1 MTRIAIADDYQN
13 LALTLADWKSI
24 PGAAAAVFDK
34 PFASEDEAAARLAP
48 FDVLCTMRER
58 MALPES
64 LLARLPNLRL
74 ICITGGH
81 HRLLDQA
88 AATKRGIVVSHTSS
102 GNSVATTVEICFALI
117 LAAARN
123 LAQEDRAM
131 RAGLWQT
138 QLGMGLEGRTLGVV
152 GLGRIGGRVATLA
165 QAFGMKVQAWS
176 SNMTREAAEKYG
188 ARLVDKET
196 LFRTSDVISLH
207 LVLGDRSRDVV
218 AAREFGWMQPH
229 AILVNTSRGPLVNE
243 AAMIEALRAKQIA
256 AVGLDV
262 YDLEP
267 LPSDHPLR
275 QLDNAVLSPHQG
287 FVTRE
292 VYATYYSET
301 VENIR
306 AFLAGSPLRVL
317 NADVMRT

>member
-1 MTRIAIADDYQN
+1 MTRIAITDDYQN
-13 LALTLADWKSI
+13 VALSLGDWNSIADAEIS
-24 PGAAAAVFDK
+24 VFDK
-34 PFASEDEAAARLAP
+34 PFVSEDEAAAALAP

-64 LLARLPNLRL
+64 LLVRLPNLRV

-102 GNSVATTVEICFALI
+102 SNSVATTVEMCFALM

-123 LAQEDRAM
+123 LVREDRAM

-138 QLGMGLEGRTLGVV
+138 ELGMGLDGRTLGVV
-152 GLGRIGGRVATLA
+152 GLGRIGGRVAALA
-165 QAFGMKVQAWS
+165 SAFGMTVQAWS
-176 SNMTREAAEKYG
+176 QNMTAEAAAQYG
-188 ARLVDKET
+188 ATLVDKET
-196 LFRTSDVISLH
+196 LFRTSDVVSLH
-207 LVLGDRSRDVV
+207 LVLGERSRGVV
-218 AAREFGWMQPH
+218 SAREFGWMQPH
-229 AILVNTSRGPLVNE
+229 AILINTSRGPLVNE
-243 AAMIEALRAKQIA
+243 AAMIDALRSKKIS

-262 YDLEP
+262 YDIEP
-267 LPSDHPLR
+267 LPPTHPLR
-275 QLDNAVLSPHQG
+275 SLDNVVLSPHQG

-292 VYATYYSET
+292 VYATYHSET

-306 AFLAGSPLRVL
+306 AFLLGTPVRVL
-317 NADVMRT
+317 NADVLKT

>member
-1 MTRIAIADDYQN
+1 MTRIAITDDYQN
-13 LALTLADWKSI
+13 LSLSLADWKSI
-24 PGAAAAVFDK
+24 PGADITVFDT
-34 PFASEDEAAARLAP
+34 PFASEDETAEKLAG

-58 MALPES
+58 MALPET
-64 LLARLPNLRL
+64 LLARLPALKL

-88 AATKRGIVVSHTSS
+88 AATKRGIVVSHTTS
-102 GNSVATTVEICFALI
+102 GNSVATTVEICFALM

-123 LAQEDRAM
+123 LTQEDRAM
-131 RAGLWQT
+131 RTGLWQT
-138 QLGMGLEGRTLGVV
+138 QLGMGLERRTLGVV
-152 GLGRIGGRVATLA
+152 GLGRIGGRVAKLA

-176 SNMTREAAEKYG
+176 SNMTAGAAAEFG
-188 ARLVDKET
+188 AALVDKKT

-207 LVLGDRSRDVV
+207 LVLGDRSRDIVS
-218 AAREFGWMQPH
+218 AREFGWMQPH
-229 AILVNTSRGPLVNE
+229 AVLINTSRGPLVNE
-243 AAMIEALRAKQIA
+243 AAMIDTLRQKKIA

-262 YDLEP
+262 YDIEP

-275 QLDNAVLSPHQG
+275 KLDNAVLSPHQG

-292 VYATYYSET
+292 VYSTYYTET

-306 AFLAGSPLRVL
+306 AFLAGAPLRVL
-317 NADVMRT
+317 NADVLKT

>member
-1 MTRIAIADDYQN
+1 MIRIAITDDYQN
-13 LALTLADWKSI
+13 FALSLADWASI
-24 PGAAAAVFDK
+24 AGAEIVVFDK
-34 PFASEDEAAARLAP
+34 PFASEDDAAAKLAG

-58 MALPES
+58 MALPQS
-64 LLARLPNLRL
+64 LLARLPQLKL

-88 AATKRGIVVSHTSS
+88 AATKRGIVVSHTTS

-123 LAQEDRAM
+123 LTQEDRAM

-138 QLGMGLEGRTLGVV
+138 QLGMGLEGRMLGVV

-165 QAFGMKVQAWS
+165 KAFGMRVQAWS
-176 SNMTREAAEKYG
+176 SNMTAADAEKFG
-188 ARLVDKET
+188 ATLVDKET
-196 LFRTSDVISLH
+196 LFRTSDVVSLH
-207 LVLGDRSRDVV
+207 LVLGDRSRGVV

-229 AILVNTSRGPLVNE
+229 AVLINTSRGPLVDE
-243 AAMIEALRAKQIA
+243 ADLIA
-256 AVGLDV
+256 ALKARKIAAAGLDV
-262 YDLEP
+262 YDIEP
-267 LPSDHPLR
+267 LPADHPLR
-275 QLDNAVLSPHQG
+275 SLDNAVLSPHQG

-292 VYATYYSET
+292 VYSTYYTET

-306 AFLAGSPLRVL
+306 AFQAGAPLRVL
-317 NADVMRT
+317 NRDVLAK